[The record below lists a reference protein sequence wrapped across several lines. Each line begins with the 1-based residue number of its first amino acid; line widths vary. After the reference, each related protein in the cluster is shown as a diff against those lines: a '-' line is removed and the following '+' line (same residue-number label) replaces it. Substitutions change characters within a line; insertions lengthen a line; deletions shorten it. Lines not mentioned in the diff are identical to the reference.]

1 MIRSF
6 KPNLL
11 ISRNR
16 TILPFLN
23 IIPAS
28 YPWLARRCS
37 YFRSRMA
44 IKVFHNSFM
53 HCSKDLSNIWQTGMR
68 IVRKGKT
75 KATKLSDFI
84 VQLIK
89 WNSLGLCWLIL
100 GVVPV
105 PISTSI
111 NLGFPAHGKNISE
124 WFKSIKSLR
133 LLESSCY
140 LRFNC
145 HFLSQ
150 LGKVNPL
157 TKPLNRQDFSANL
170 LN

>member
-16 TILPFLN
+16 TMLPFLN

-53 HCSKDLSNIWQTGMR
+53 HCSKDLSNIWYE
-68 IVRKGKT
+68 
-75 KATKLSDFI
+75 
-84 VQLIK
+84 
-89 WNSLGLCWLIL
+89 NSTQRENKINQ
-100 GVVPV
+100 
-105 PISTSI
+105 IIRFHRSI
-111 NLGFPAHGKNISE
+111 NKMKLTGFVLTDSGGCSCPDIH
-124 WFKSIKSLR
+124 FHKSGFSCTARIFWSD
-133 LLESSCY
+133 SS
-140 LRFNC
+140 
-145 HFLSQ
+145 Q
-150 LGKVNPL
+150 
-157 TKPLNRQDFSANL
+157 
-170 LN
+170 